1 MKKFMESDRV
11 KDNAIL
17 LKKIRA
23 LEKRVK
29 LLEDFLE
36 EKTLKETFTVE
47 EVLNV
52 YGISRSTFDR
62 YRDSGLKV
70 YQPKRNGRIMVKK
83 TDIDKFLKK

>member
-1 MKKFMESDRV
+1 MESDRV

-83 TDIDKFLKK
+83 ADIDKFLKK

>member
-1 MKKFMESDRV
+1 MESERIR
-11 KDNAIL
+11 DNAIL
-17 LKKIRA
+17 LKRIRA

-52 YGISRSTFDR
+52 YAISRSTFDR

-83 TDIDKFLKK
+83 ADIDKFLKK

>member
-1 MKKFMESDRV
+1 MESDRV

-36 EKTLKETFTVE
+36 EKSLKETFTVQ
-47 EVLNV
+47 EVIKV

-62 YRDSGLKV
+62 YREAGLKV
-70 YQPKRNGRIMVKK
+70 YQPSRNGRIMIKK
-83 TDIDKFLKK
+83 ADIDKFLKK

>member
-1 MKKFMESDRV
+1 MESDRI

-29 LLEDFLE
+29 ILEDFLE
-36 EKTLKETFTVE
+36 EKTLKETFTVD
-47 EVLNV
+47 EVLKV

-83 TDIDKFLKK
+83 VDIDKFLKK

>member
-1 MKKFMESDRV
+1 MESDRV

>member
-1 MKKFMESDRV
+1 MESDRI

-29 LLEDFLE
+29 ILEDFLE
-36 EKTLKETFTVE
+36 EKTLKETFTVD
-47 EVLNV
+47 EVLKV

-70 YQPKRNGRIMVKK
+70 YQPRRNGRIMVKK
-83 TDIDKFLKK
+83 VDIDKFLKK

>member
-1 MKKFMESDRV
+1 MESERIR
-11 KDNAIL
+11 DNAIL
-17 LKKIRA
+17 LKRIRA

-47 EVLNV
+47 EVLKV

-83 TDIDKFLKK
+83 ADIDKFLKK

>member
-1 MKKFMESDRV
+1 MESDRV
-11 KDNAIL
+11 KDIL

-36 EKTLKETFTVE
+36 QKTLKETFTVD
-47 EVLNV
+47 EVLKV

-83 TDIDKFLKK
+83 IDIDKFLKK

>member
-1 MKKFMESDRV
+1 MEGTEV
-11 KDNAIL
+11 KNNAFF
-17 LKKIRA
+17 LKRLKA

-29 LLEDFLE
+29 ILEDFLE
-36 EKTLKETFTVE
+36 DKTLKETFTVD
-47 EVLNV
+47 EVLKV

-83 TDIDKFLKK
+83 VDIDKFLKK

>member
-1 MKKFMESDRV
+1 MEGDRIR
-11 KDNAIL
+11 DNAIL

-47 EVLNV
+47 EVLHV

-83 TDIDKFLKK
+83 ADIDKFLKK